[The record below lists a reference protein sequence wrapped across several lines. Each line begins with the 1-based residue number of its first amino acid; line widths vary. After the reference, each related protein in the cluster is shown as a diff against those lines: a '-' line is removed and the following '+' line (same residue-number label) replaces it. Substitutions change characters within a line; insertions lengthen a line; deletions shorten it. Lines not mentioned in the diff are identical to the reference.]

1 MLSKLTGE
9 EKIYRSSDSIDPS
22 DTRAD
27 KNPVYTPDFLNKI
40 KISGLP
46 NHLLWLKVGCPV
58 MLLRN
63 LDPHGGLMN
72 GTRLQIV
79 RLGDKLVQG
88 RILTGTR
95 VGKLVIIPRMPLTP
109 SDRRL
114 PFKMKRRQF
123 PLSVAFAMTIN
134 KSQGQSLGNVG
145 IYLPKPVF
153 SPGQLYV
160 AMSRV
165 KSKGGL
171 KVLITDSK
179 GKQKNETTNV
189 VFKEIF
195 RNL

>member
-1 MLSKLTGE
+1 
-9 EKIYRSSDSIDPS
+9 
-22 DTRAD
+22 
-27 KNPVYTPDFLNKI
+27 
-40 KISGLP
+40 
-46 NHLLWLKVGCPV
+46 

-72 GTRLQIV
+72 GARLQIV
-79 RLGDKLVQG
+79 RFGDKLVQG

-95 VGKLVIIPRMPLTP
+95 VGKLIIIPRMPLTP

-123 PLSVAFAMTIN
+123 PLSVALAMTIN

-153 SPGQLYV
+153 SHGQLYV

-165 KSKGGL
+165 KSKAGL
-171 KVLITDSK
+171 KVLIIDSK
-179 GKQKNETTNV
+179 GKQKNETTNI

-195 RNL
+195 QNL

>member
-1 MLSKLTGE
+1 
-9 EKIYRSSDSIDPS
+9 
-22 DTRAD
+22 
-27 KNPVYTPDFLNKI
+27 
-40 KISGLP
+40 
-46 NHLLWLKVGCPV
+46 
-58 MLLRN
+58 
-63 LDPHGGLMN
+63 MN

-153 SPGQLYV
+153 SHGQLYV

-195 RNL
+195 QNLK

>member
-1 MLSKLTGE
+1 
-9 EKIYRSSDSIDPS
+9 
-22 DTRAD
+22 
-27 KNPVYTPDFLNKI
+27 
-40 KISGLP
+40 
-46 NHLLWLKVGCPV
+46 
-58 MLLRN
+58 
-63 LDPHGGLMN
+63 MN

-95 VGKLVIIPRMPLTP
+95 VGKLIIIPRMPLTP

-123 PLSVAFAMTIN
+123 PLSVALAMTIN

-153 SPGQLYV
+153 SHGQLYV

-165 KSKGGL
+165 KSKAGL
-171 KVLITDSK
+171 KVLIIDSK
-179 GKQKNETTNV
+179 GKQKNETTNI

-195 RNL
+195 QNL

>member
-1 MLSKLTGE
+1 
-9 EKIYRSSDSIDPS
+9 
-22 DTRAD
+22 
-27 KNPVYTPDFLNKI
+27 
-40 KISGLP
+40 
-46 NHLLWLKVGCPV
+46 
-58 MLLRN
+58 
-63 LDPHGGLMN
+63 MN

-153 SPGQLYV
+153 SHGQLYV

-165 KSKGGL
+165 KSKAGL
-171 KVLITDSK
+171 KVLIIDSK
-179 GKQKNETTNV
+179 GKQKNETTNI

-195 RNL
+195 QNL